1 MFVFWLRR
9 EGEAISYSV
18 NKNMVY
24 SRKLRLNLMEFLQCI
39 RAEQSSVEVCNSSVN
54 LSRGKNKFK
63 DLRAVWARTFT
74 KFQCRI
80 VCPSKVAGN
89 TGSYCVGNRTK
100 SGAIMSK
107 NKFWALNSKN
117 SFEVSTHRY
126 TFVLKSKKLRY
137 IYLLWVLYDAVLNY
151 FMFFPSTGYYMV
163 SEHRG
168 FRVRICRFKSC
179 LHPFLTK

>member
-1 MFVFWLRR
+1 MWHVALFFTLHRSMFVFWLLR

-18 NKNMVY
+18 NKNVVY
-24 SRKLRLNLMEFLQCI
+24 SRKLRLILMEFLQCI
-39 RAEQSSVEVCNSSVN
+39 KAEQSSVEVCNSSVN
-54 LSRGKNKFK
+54 LSRGKNKSK
-63 DLRAVWARTFT
+63 DLRAVKAR
-74 KFQCRI
+74 QCRI

-89 TGSYCVGNRTK
+89 TGSCCVGNRTK

-137 IYLLWVLYDAVLNY
+137 IYLLCVLYDAE
-151 FMFFPSTGYYMV
+151 F
-163 SEHRG
+163 
-168 FRVRICRFKSC
+168 
-179 LHPFLTK
+179 

>member
-1 MFVFWLRR
+1 MWQVALFFTLHRSMFVFWLLR

-39 RAEQSSVEVCNSSVN
+39 RAEQSSVEVCNSSVT

-63 DLRAVWARTFT
+63 DLKAVKTR
-74 KFQCRI
+74 QCRT

-89 TGSYCVGNRTK
+89 TGSFCVGNRTK

-126 TFVLKSKKLRY
+126 TFVLKSKKFRY
-137 IYLLWVLYDAVLNY
+137 IYLSWVLYDAVLNY
-151 FMFFPSTGYYMV
+151 FMFFPSTG
-163 SEHRG
+163 
-168 FRVRICRFKSC
+168 
-179 LHPFLTK
+179 